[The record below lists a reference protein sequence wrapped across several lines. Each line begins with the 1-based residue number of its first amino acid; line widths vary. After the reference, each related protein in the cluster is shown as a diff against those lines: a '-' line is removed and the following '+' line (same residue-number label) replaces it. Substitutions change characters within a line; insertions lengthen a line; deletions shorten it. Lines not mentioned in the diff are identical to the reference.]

1 MNRVR
6 LEFALPLRRYG
17 KATPLMPEGLS
28 TSEVGKSIAEHKET
42 IADDEDGEEGGRSW
56 ILPVFEAVL
65 LAIVAVLAAWSGF
78 ASAKWST
85 ESSLNLAKASA
96 ARTEANRVYLDG
108 LETLNFDST
117 TFNAWFTAYLV
128 GNQNGMTVAE
138 RRFRAPF
145 DAAFRAWIATD
156 PFTNPNAPKG
166 PTYMPQYVTP
176 GKARSASLDAKAD
189 HLYSLGAQAGD
200 NADNYVRTTVYL
212 ATVLFLV
219 GISGHFRVRGA
230 RIGLVVVGG
239 SILIFAIILLI
250 LAPKPVL

>member
-1 MNRVR
+1 V
-6 LEFALPLRRYG
+6 
-17 KATPLMPEGLS
+17 PEGLS
-28 TSEVGKSIAEHKET
+28 TSEVGKSIAEHKKEST
-42 IADDEDGEEGGRSW
+42 ADGDKGEEGAREW
-56 ILPVFEAVL
+56 LLPVLEAIL

-78 ASAKWST
+78 ASAKWGT

-96 ARTEANRVYLDG
+96 ARTEANRTYLNG

-128 GNQNGMTVAE
+128 GNQAGMTVAE

-145 DAAFRAWIATD
+145 DIAFKAWMAED
-156 PFTNPNAPKG
+156 PFTNANAPKG

-176 GKARSASLDAKAD
+176 GKAQSAALDAKAD
-189 HLYSLGAQAGD
+189 RLYSLGADAGS
-200 NADNYVRTTVYL
+200 NSDNYVRTTVYL

-230 RIGLVVVGG
+230 RFGLVAVGG
-239 SILIFAIILLI
+239 SILIFAVVLLI
-250 LAPKPVL
+250 LAPKPTL

>member
-1 MNRVR
+1 VP
-6 LEFALPLRRYG
+6 EEDS
-17 KATPLMPEGLS
+17 TPA
-28 TSEVGKSIAEHKET
+28 VGQSIAPHKSE
-42 IADDEDGEEGGRSW
+42 ASAEAEGEGSGHGW
-56 ILPVFEAVL
+56 LLPVFEAVL

-128 GNQNGMTVAE
+128 GNQAGMTVAE

-145 DAAFRAWIATD
+145 DVAFKAWIATE
-156 PFTNPNAPKG
+156 PFTNINAPKG

-176 GKARSASLDAKAD
+176 GKAQSAAFDAKANR
-189 HLYSLGAQAGD
+189 LYVLGAQAGS
-200 NADNYVRTTVYL
+200 NSDNYVRTTVYL

-230 RIGLVVVGG
+230 RIGLVAVGG
-239 SILIFAIILLI
+239 SILIFAVILLI
-250 LAPKPVL
+250 LAPKPML

>member
-1 MNRVR
+1 V
-6 LEFALPLRRYG
+6 
-17 KATPLMPEGLS
+17 PEGLS
-28 TSEVGKSIAEHKET
+28 TSEVGKSIAEHKRDSS
-42 IADDEDGEEGGRSW
+42 ADDEKDEDGPREW
-56 ILPVFEAVL
+56 LLPVLEAVL

-78 ASAKWST
+78 ASAKWGT

-96 ARTEANRVYLDG
+96 ARTEANRVYLNG

-128 GNQNGMTVAE
+128 GNQAGMTVAE

-145 DAAFRAWIATD
+145 DVAFNAWMATD

-176 GKARSASLDAKAD
+176 GKAQSAALDAKAER
-189 HLYSLGAQAGD
+189 LYSMGAEAGS
-200 NADNYVRTTVYL
+200 NSDNYVRTTVYL

-219 GISGHFRVRGA
+219 GISGHFRLRGA
-230 RIGLVVVGG
+230 RFGLVAVGG
-239 SILIFAIILLI
+239 SILIFAVVLLI
-250 LAPKPVL
+250 LAPKPML